1 MSFPGFPFGDFLG
14 RFAGFNN
21 QNAADQFERIQMEM
35 FAQQEQRQTSNP
47 STPNLPPA
55 SKRVVSKLPQIVVT
69 KEDLDEDSTN
79 VECAICLADQKIGQ
93 IATKLP
99 CGHIYCPECLKPWL
113 LKSCSCPVCR
123 FELETD
129 DPEYEP
135 IRKEK
140 MRNHKLRFRI
150 SELRVMSVGDLRRLL
165 TTLGISSAGCLE
177 KSELIDRLE
186 SSGRVVIVKSASNAQ
201 IYGFHELMGMTPVQ
215 LRNLMTSLGVHC
227 ESAIEKTDI
236 IEAMAASGR
245 ISINREDP
253 PLPPDNFETMKVAKL
268 KALIA
273 SRGLSPANCVEK
285 SDLIRL
291 LRENS

>member
-1 MSFPGFPFGDFLG
+1 MSFPSFPFADFLG
-14 RFAGFNN
+14 RFAGFQNH
-21 QNAADQFERIQMEM
+21 NAAEQFERMQMDM
-35 FAQQEQRQTSNP
+35 FAQPEQRQPDTSR
-47 STPNLPPA
+47 SSNLPPA
-55 SKRVVSKLPQIVVT
+55 SKRVVNKLPQIVVT

-79 VECAICLADQKIGQ
+79 LECAICLADQKIGQ

-129 DPEYEP
+129 DAQYEP

-165 TTLGISSAGCLE
+165 ATLNISSAGCLE

-186 SSGRVVIVKSASNAQ
+186 SSGRVVIVKTASNSQ
-201 IYGFHELMGMTPVQ
+201 IYGLHELLAMAPTQ

-227 ESAIEKTDI
+227 ESAIEKNDM

-245 ISINREDP
+245 ITINRDDTP
-253 PLPPDNFETMKVAKL
+253 PPVENLEILKVSEL

-273 SRGLSPANCVEK
+273 SRGLSAANCVEK
-285 SDLIRL
+285 SDLIRV
-291 LRENS
+291 LRENR